1 VGFSAEHVGMR
12 FRMSDYYEVGRE
24 KVREFATAVKDTHPA
39 HYSEEAARKLGHET
53 LLAPLTFVSIIGVLT
68 TKQMFE
74 AQGWSSDLRNI
85 MQTDQRF
92 IFHRPIVAGDRLTGE
107 AYIESFRHSA
117 GTDII
122 VTRNT
127 VLDDKGEAVLTAYT
141 TLIRRDDIAI
151 DGIG

>member
-1 VGFSAEHVGMR
+1 
-12 FRMSDYYEVGRE
+12 MSDYYEVGRE
-24 KVREFATAVKDTHPA
+24 KVREFATAVKDDHPA
-39 HYSEEAARKLGHET
+39 HYSEQAAQKLGHET
-53 LLAPLTFVSIIGVLT
+53 LLAPLTFVSIIGILT
-68 TKQMFE
+68 TKEMFE
-74 AQGWSSDLRNI
+74 AHGWSSDLRNI

-107 AYIESFRHSA
+107 AYVESFRHSA

-141 TLIRRDDIAI
+141 TLIRRDDIEI
-151 DGIG
+151 DGLG